1 MRKLIGGVGSLLT
14 LAILLV
20 GIPVALIA
28 LAGNPIPNWGQISDA
43 FTLPDYGGRFLI
55 GNLLPV
61 VAWIAWATFAIGFLV
76 ELPAYVR
83 KVRAPRIPGL
93 GFQQRTAAV
102 LIAAIALMF
111 TVSAVAPVAPA
122 SAQETTSSVS
132 ASASFSSVAE
142 TPAAT
147 VDAPASAAKTAPAP
161 ETAQLPT
168 YTVQDGDSLWRIA
181 EKTLGSGQR
190 FGEIAQLNLG
200 VPQADGNALT
210 EAQWL
215 NAGWVLKLPA
225 DAAAAA
231 TGAPVETQHTVQPG
245 ETLWGIAQT
254 NLGAGE
260 KFTEIV
266 DATAGHVQPDGQTL
280 TDPSLIRPGW
290 VVDIP
295 GAAAA
300 VPAAATAAP
309 AAPVPIAPSAPATAE
324 TPAAPAPTATP
335 SPSTSGSTAAAP
347 QSQTPVAEPSS
358 TTPDQGG
365 IGISTAAPATSAPA
379 NSTPAAAHPSIEETS
394 EKEAWI
400 DEIFNVRTAGGI
412 GALLAAGLL
421 GVLGLRRAKQR
432 RRRRP
437 GQRISMPSTEATE
450 MELELRAVE
459 NPMGMDDVDHAL
471 RYLGVW
477 AQDTGSPLPPLYA
490 LRLAETEIS
499 LLLDAPMDLPE
510 PFVCVSEDRQAWII
524 DPAQLPELTRVPSAP
539 YPALVTVGQD
549 PTDAHIL
556 LDLEHLG
563 ALNITGPDSATSGA
577 LTALALE
584 LATSRWAEDLQI
596 TLVGIA
602 EGLPSALDTGR
613 VRHIDDIPTLLRNLR
628 GQAQATELALAEL
641 GADSIEHARAMGA
654 DAQAWIPEIVIL
666 GELPDE
672 QTQAELAELVT
683 RLPRVGI
690 AAVSAGHL
698 TGQWEIAIAPGEAIL
713 KPIGLPINPQVVSTD
728 EYQRIVELMGATES
742 EAVAGPDWSTRIQ
755 DEEISLDELPPATET
770 VDIVAVSAAQGIQDD
785 EDDDSWKDALR
796 SMLPPKETPAATASV
811 GGPAVAAEEPTDPFE
826 QLRNGPFVRLLGPV
840 SLEGSTGPEP
850 RSPQSGV
857 DRSTMNRATELIA
870 FLTLN
875 PGANAV
881 QVHNALWPGKDPSG
895 DKAAKS
901 RNGLTSRARRWLGN
915 ALDGAQYFPPVGT
928 QGYRLHDDV
937 RSDWDLWLDL
947 VGEDVTTTPTKN
959 LIAALKLVE
968 GQPFGGVK
976 DKYYVWAERIR
987 QEMIASI
994 GDAAHELATRSL
1006 KHGDVASAR
1015 LAGAIGRQVDPVNE
1029 ILWRDALLAEHQA
1042 DDVAGAER
1050 IFAQF
1055 EEQLDALD
1063 DGYEPEP
1070 ETQQLIDEIRSR
1082 HAIAG

>member
-1 MRKLIGGVGSLLT
+1 
-14 LAILLV
+14 
-20 GIPVALIA
+20 
-28 LAGNPIPNWGQISDA
+28 
-43 FTLPDYGGRFLI
+43 
-55 GNLLPV
+55 
-61 VAWIAWATFAIGFLV
+61 
-76 ELPAYVR
+76 
-83 KVRAPRIPGL
+83 
-93 GFQQRTAAV
+93 
-102 LIAAIALMF
+102 
-111 TVSAVAPVAPA
+111 
-122 SAQETTSSVS
+122 
-132 ASASFSSVAE
+132 
-142 TPAAT
+142 
-147 VDAPASAAKTAPAP
+147 
-161 ETAQLPT
+161 
-168 YTVQDGDSLWRIA
+168 
-181 EKTLGSGQR
+181 
-190 FGEIAQLNLG
+190 
-200 VPQADGNALT
+200 
-210 EAQWL
+210 
-215 NAGWVLKLPA
+215 
-225 DAAAAA
+225 
-231 TGAPVETQHTVQPG
+231 
-245 ETLWGIAQT
+245 
-254 NLGAGE
+254 
-260 KFTEIV
+260 
-266 DATAGHVQPDGQTL
+266 
-280 TDPSLIRPGW
+280 
-290 VVDIP
+290 
-295 GAAAA
+295 
-300 VPAAATAAP
+300 
-309 AAPVPIAPSAPATAE
+309 
-324 TPAAPAPTATP
+324 
-335 SPSTSGSTAAAP
+335 
-347 QSQTPVAEPSS
+347 
-358 TTPDQGG
+358 
-365 IGISTAAPATSAPA
+365 
-379 NSTPAAAHPSIEETS
+379 
-394 EKEAWI
+394 
-400 DEIFNVRTAGGI
+400 
-412 GALLAAGLL
+412 
-421 GVLGLRRAKQR
+421 
-432 RRRRP
+432 
-437 GQRISMPSTEATE
+437 

-477 AQDTGSPLPPLYA
+477 AQDTNSPLPPLYA
-490 LRLAETEIS
+490 LRLAETESS
-499 LLLDAPMDLPE
+499 LLLDAPMELPE

-524 DPAQLPELTRVPSAP
+524 DPAQLPELTRIPSAP

-563 ALNITGPDSATSGA
+563 ALNITGPDIATAGA

-602 EGLPSALDTGR
+602 EGLPSTLDTGR
-613 VRHIDDIPTLLRNLR
+613 VRHVNDIPTLLRNLR
-628 GQAQATELALAEL
+628 GQAQATELALAGL

-666 GELPDE
+666 GELPDD

-690 AAVSAGHL
+690 AAVSAGRL
-698 TGQWEIAIAPGEAIL
+698 TGEWEIAIAGPGEAML
-713 KPIGLPINPQVVSTD
+713 KPIGLPINPQVVSED

-755 DEEISLDELPPATET
+755 DEEITLDELPLATGA
-770 VDIVAVSAAQGIQDD
+770 VDIVTVSAAQGIQDD

-796 SMLPPKETPAATASV
+796 SMLPPRETPAAATPITA
-811 GGPAVAAEEPTDPFE
+811 PIQAVDEPTDPFE
-826 QLRNGPFVRLLGPV
+826 QLRTSPFVRLLGPV
-840 SLEGSTGPEP
+840 SLEGATGPEP

-857 DRSTMNRATELIA
+857 DRSTINRATELIA

-915 ALDGAQYFPPVGT
+915 TLDGAPYFPPVGT

-947 VGEDVTTTPTKN
+947 VGEDVTTTPTKK
-959 LIAALKLVE
+959 LIAALKLVD

-1055 EEQLDALD
+1055 EEQLDAFE

-1082 HAIAG
+1082 HAIAR